1 MKRIVLLLLML
12 PLFAAAQNKPLIIE
26 GSSPN
31 LYITHT
37 VAPKENYYSV
47 GRLYNISPKEIA
59 PFNKLELEKG
69 LSLNQVI
76 KVPLTS
82 NFSQDAVVAADEAL
96 VPLYHVVKEK
106 EGLYRI
112 GTVYNKL
119 PVETL
124 KKWNN
129 ISGESVGNGTKL
141 IVGYLKVKKDLSAFA
156 GMAKPVTAIVTPAVK
171 EADTKPVAVKETPKP
186 EVVKQTEKKPE
197 SKPTK
202 EKEQPVV
209 AKNDEKPNRT
219 VITKQEPNPYVTEP
233 VAPKNKQV
241 AETPKNKN
249 FSGGYFK
256 NIFADQVKGADL
268 SSETGTAAVFKSTS
282 GWEDGKYYCLHNGA
296 PSGTIVKITSPSTG
310 KSVFAKVLDVMPDIK
325 QNSGV
330 VIRLSNAAAA
340 ELGQGESKFDCT
352 LSFSK

>member
-1 MKRIVLLLLML
+1 MKRIFFFVLLL
-12 PLFAAAQNKPLIIE
+12 PFIATAQNKPLIIE

-96 VPLYHVVKEK
+96 VPLYHTVKEK

-112 GTVYNKL
+112 GTAYNKL

-129 ISGESVGNGTKL
+129 ISGDVVSNGTKL
-141 IVGYLKVKKDLSAFA
+141 IVGYL
-156 GMAKPVTAIVTPAVK
+156 
-171 EADTKPVAVKETPKP
+171 
-186 EVVKQTEKKPE
+186 
-197 SKPTK
+197 
-202 EKEQPVV
+202 
-209 AKNDEKPNRT
+209 
-219 VITKQEPNPYVTEP
+219 
-233 VAPKNKQV
+233 
-241 AETPKNKN
+241 
-249 FSGGYFK
+249 
-256 NIFADQVKGADL
+256 
-268 SSETGTAAVFKSTS
+268 
-282 GWEDGKYYCLHNGA
+282 
-296 PSGTIVKITSPSTG
+296 
-310 KSVFAKVLDVMPDIK
+310 
-325 QNSGV
+325 
-330 VIRLSNAAAA
+330 
-340 ELGQGESKFDCT
+340 
-352 LSFSK
+352 